1 MAGESNVNPQLL
13 VVDDE
18 PELRNVLSKYFVF
31 NQFEVRTAMDA
42 AEARV
47 LLAQRLP
54 DVMLI
59 DVHMPGESGLSLARW
74 LRETHPRVGL
84 VMLTAASDTVDRIVG
99 LELGADDYVTKP
111 FEMREL
117 LARMRSLL
125 RRLGTTRVMDAEAAE
140 RRAAQNGNTPFAA
153 ASAGLGQAGQGNGL
167 GAENGAGLG
176 SGHDHGSGHGNPA
189 AQVYRFGRCML
200 DVEGRRLL
208 NADGLEVPIT
218 VAEYELLV
226 LFARHPNRPLTRDQI
241 MEAHG
246 SRRWEVFDRSIDL
259 RIMRL
264 RRKVEPNPAKPS
276 VLKTVRGVGYI
287 FVPAG

>member
-1 MAGESNVNPQLL
+1 MAAESNVNPQLL

-18 PELRNVLSKYFVF
+18 PELRNVLAKYFVF
-31 NQFEVRTAMDA
+31 NQFDVRTAMDA
-42 AEARV
+42 AEARTLV
-47 LLAQRLP
+47 AERLP

-74 LRETHPRVGL
+74 LRETYPRVGL

-117 LARMRSLL
+117 LARLRSLL
-125 RRLGTTRVMDAEAAE
+125 RRLNTTRTADVEAAE
-140 RRAAQNGNTPFAA
+140 RLAHGVTAVPPVQPHGNGVG
-153 ASAGLGQAGQGNGL
+153 AGLPGGNGL
-167 GAENGAGLG
+167 GGHGANGNGNGAAT
-176 SGHDHGSGHGNPA
+176 NC
-189 AQVYRFGRCML
+189 RFGCCTL

-208 NADGLEVPIT
+208 DTEGQDVPIT

>member
-1 MAGESNVNPQLL
+1 MIGESNVNPQLV

-18 PELRNVLSKYFVF
+18 PELRNVLSRYFVF

-42 AEARV
+42 AEAR
-47 LLAQRLP
+47 LLVAERLP

-117 LARMRSLL
+117 LARIRSLL
-125 RRLGTTRVMDAEAAE
+125 RRLGTTRAAVAETAE
-140 RRAAQNGNTPFAA
+140 RMALANNAALALQA
-153 ASAGLGQAGQGNGL
+153 AGLGGGLGNGS
-167 GAENGAGLG
+167 GGSGNGAGNG
-176 SGHDHGSGHGNPA
+176 SGSGA
-189 AQVYRFGRCML
+189 SAIYRFGHCML

-208 NADGLEVPIT
+208 SLEGHDVPIT

-287 FVPAG
+287 FVPLG